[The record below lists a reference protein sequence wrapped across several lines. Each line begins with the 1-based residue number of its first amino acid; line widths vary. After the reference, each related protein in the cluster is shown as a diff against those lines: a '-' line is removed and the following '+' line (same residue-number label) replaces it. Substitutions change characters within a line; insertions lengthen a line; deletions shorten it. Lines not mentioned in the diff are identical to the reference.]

1 MTTLLQAPIAASFRR
16 EVDRFLDRF
25 AEGDLQPFVGRWVP
39 PVDVSETDDAL
50 LVELEIPGFAPAE
63 VHVFLKDQVMTIRGE
78 KKLDPERS
86 ERRYMHREC
95 MSAKFVRTITLPMP
109 VDAARAEA
117 MFRNGMLAITLKKAE
132 EVRGV
137 RIAVQTA

>member
-1 MTTLLQAPIAASFRR
+1 MTTLMQAPMAASFRK

-50 LVELEIPGFAPAE
+50 LVELQIPGFEPTE
-63 VHVFLKDQVMTIRGE
+63 VNVNLKDQLMTIRGE
-78 KKLDPERS
+78 KNLDAKLPEK
-86 ERRYMHREC
+86 RYMHREF
-95 MSAKFVRTITLPMP
+95 ATGKFVRTITLPMP
-109 VDAARAEA
+109 VDATRAEA
-117 MFRNGMLAITLKKAE
+117 IFRNGLLAITLKKAE

-137 RIAVQTA
+137 PIVVKTP